1 MLGIKY
7 IKFDNMTYVV
17 HFKNGKQMKEGRGLS
32 FYYFALRSSITAIPL
47 GSRDVQF
54 IFNQTTKDFQTV
66 SVQGQITY
74 EIENPKQLSELLDFT
89 VDAKKNYKEDNFE
102 KLERRLNNEAQ
113 TSTSVYIQSISIK
126 EVIRSAKTFEIKIQ
140 EGLKSSEAIKAL
152 GVKVLSVDVLA
163 VLPTPEMRK
172 ALETETRELL
182 QKEADLAIYERR
194 NFAVEQERKIKE
206 SELNT
211 EIAVE
216 EKKKIILEKKAE
228 IKISDQ
234 ENMIELRTM
243 ETKGNISVEI
253 LRKDLLKVKSE
264 NIKTQADAKGYELE
278 KTLEPYKNM
287 DWKILEA
294 LPGNNGSAKNNIALA
309 FRELAENAEK
319 IQNLN
324 ISPDLLQNLL
334 DDGQEQQK
342 YYQGNTEQEYQQR

>member
-17 HFKNGKQMKEGRGLS
+17 HFRNGKLSKEGRGLS
-32 FYYFALRSSITAIPL
+32 FFYFEPSSSITAIPM

-74 EIENPKQLSELLDFT
+74 EVENPKQLSELLDFT

-113 TSTSVYIQSISIK
+113 TSTSVYIQSISLK

-140 EGLKSSEAIKAL
+140 EGLKGSEAIKSL
-152 GVKVLSVDVLA
+152 GVKILSVDVLA
-163 VLPTPEMRK
+163 VQPTPEMRK

-194 NFAVEQERKIKE
+194 NFAVEQERRIKE

-234 ENMIELRTM
+234 ENKIELKTM
-243 ETKGNISVEI
+243 ETKGDISVET
-253 LRKDLLKVKSE
+253 LRKELLKVRSE

-278 KTLEPYKNM
+278 KTLAPYKEM
-287 DWKILEA
+287 DWKILAA
-294 LPGNNGSAKNNIALA
+294 LPGNVSNAKNNIALA
-309 FRELAENAEK
+309 FRELAENTSK

-334 DDGQEQQK
+334 ESDGNQPNFYQE
-342 YYQGNTEQEYQQR
+342 GTEQEYQR